1 MYINLNRDLLSIKA
15 VNGRNFCLYKPA
27 LEPLKAELEDFLID
41 KDHLLNIDFA
51 KRVMFSH
58 EIKANNTIEGI
69 NDSVQDIEE
78 VIEID
83 KSISN
88 TDLRNTLIMEFPE
101 LSYLLEDEDK
111 ALELAN
117 KLILPRYLKK
127 EKNNTVEVIEK
138 VMEKAKLIPNADKR
152 NRILN
157 LYRAYQYI
165 LEGNSITEDNIA
177 NLYKIISKDLISS
190 KELSMMGEKYRNA
203 PVYILYKGRLSGDET
218 RNGIDEELIPEF
230 MKNYVDFINNNL
242 YQLDSETDYF
252 IKSQIMHFY
261 FVYIHPYFDTN
272 GRMSRTIA
280 MWYLLNNQIYP
291 YIIFN
296 RGINFDS
303 KYDDRIR
310 RSETS
315 YDLTDFLKSMLV
327 NTKKELEKEY
337 VIRSLSYN
345 STRKWESIDY
355 QIVEYFLSLNGERN
369 VINLATIY
377 NQNNEHTKLQ
387 TIYNDLIV
395 PLLEDGTFEIF
406 RETKKNMF
414 DNEPNKVLKLN
425 DSHLRDIDRESL
437 TRIKI

>member
-41 KDHLLNIDFA
+41 KEHLMNLDFA
-51 KRVMFSH
+51 KKVMFSH
-58 EIKANNTIEGI
+58 EIKSNNNIEGI

-177 NLYKIISKDLISS
+177 NLYKIISKDLISP

-203 PVYILYKGRLSGDET
+203 PVYILYKGRLMDETT
-218 RNGIDEELIPEF
+218 RNGIDKELIPEF
-230 MKNYVDFINNNL
+230 INNYLSFVNGDTFPI
-242 YQLDSETDYF
+242 DSETDYF

-280 MWYLLNNQIYP
+280 MWYLLNNKIYP

-310 RSETS
+310 RSETTFE
-315 YDLTDFLKSMLV
+315 LTDFIKSMLI

-337 VIRSLSYN
+337 VLQALSLN
-345 STRKWESIDY
+345 TTRKWEAIDY
-355 QIVEYFLSLNGERN
+355 QMIEYFLSLNGERN
-369 VINLATIY
+369 VINLATVY
-377 NQNNEHTKLQ
+377 NNNNEHIKLQ
-387 TIYNDLIV
+387 SIYEDLV
-395 PLLEDGTFEIF
+395 KPLIEDGTFVIE

-414 DNEPNKVLKLN
+414 NNETNKILKLN
-425 DSHLRDIDRESL
+425 NNHLRDIDTEEIKH
-437 TRIKI
+437 IKI